1 MPRLCLRRTILLF
14 SPDLKFPTITMTTN
28 DTGVYSQIGLD
39 GLLCFMLESATSF
52 KDYPLSTHYIIG
64 IIVLRISILVWEQII
79 LSTRKFLSRNISF
92 NQMANLFTAHCE
104 KFVSFK
110 TLSLTSEWMFTT
122 SFTVQFHRVVVQL
135 EVFLTLERN
144 QNVWTSNITQI
155 FMWLKQIF
163 NVKIFVYC

>member
-1 MPRLCLRRTILLF
+1 MSQRTILLF

-28 DTGVYSQIGLD
+28 DMVVYSQIGLD
-39 GLLCFMLESATSF
+39 KLLCFMLESATTY
-52 KDYPLSTHYIIG
+52 KDYPLSTIYPLHHRHYCSKNIYFGMRANKIIYQE
-64 IIVLRISILVWEQII
+64 VSFTKHFLLPKILP
-79 LSTRKFLSRNISF
+79 
-92 NQMANLFTAHCE
+92 NLFTAHCE

-110 TLSLTSEWMFTT
+110 TLSLTSEWMFTI
-122 SFTVQFHRVVVQL
+122 SYTVQFHRVVQL
-135 EVFLTLERN
+135 KVFLTLERN